1 MNTDIKFY
9 IIILK
14 YCKMFNLMKNEVID
28 LSYIGKDT
36 FNFNISQ
43 LKNDKKLLKLYFQNI
58 QLFMNAI
65 EDHNKLLKKIIMEI
79 DKYSPMDHIFNYMKK
94 FEIIIKLHF
103 SYLNNFLEKSRNI
116 IEHLKTSIDSNI
128 SIISQFLTDIQET
141 SENIKLKSDFF
152 NKQNQF
158 ILTSFSQLEN
168 SVIEDYYKIDKKN
181 NLNTEQLIND
191 CHKYENDFS
200 VLSNGINSMI
210 NGYKDKYNLNM
221 QKIKTNMIELS
232 EKAKTDI
239 INIIEIFKN
248 EFNNISI
255 SSNEE
260 IQNLQNFD
268 INNKELEPKL
278 SKYLNYHIEED
289 ELKDLLHPTK
299 YKINLIDMVN
309 KGNHKIKGTNIQPT
323 KQDLYNIVELFYS
336 YDFNMIDKTQYD
348 MNIEKNKIE
357 IIKKTEKLLGMDLI
371 KNIKTDIEIF
381 PEDEINNFIEFL
393 FSKEDYLLEFLLCLN
408 FFRTLGNLEFSE
420 EQFNI
425 IKIVFC
431 RASDYLSEHK
441 NKNLYYHL
449 IILSQTYYKLNNGKK
464 YFLQEEI
471 KNKEFFLNNEFWIEF
486 IEEMINKELIKFE
499 NQMQNSTKSEEEKSK
514 RKEEVISAYILSLF
528 PSFNN
533 FNLKK
538 ESIDSILLAIVDKY
552 NLTEEKREYLF
563 KLFADLKK

>member
-1 MNTDIKFY
+1 
-9 IIILK
+9 
-14 YCKMFNLMKNEVID
+14 MFNLMKNEVID

-168 SVIEDYYKIDKKN
+168 SVVEGYYKIDKKN

-289 ELKDLLHPTK
+289 ELKDLLHPKK

-528 PSFNN
+528 PSFNK